1 MRPVQSLSVLL
12 LALGAAAC
20 GKEAEGGNAGGGAEA
35 GGEAGGMPAM
45 PVETAE
51 ARQDT
56 VIETINATGQVEA
69 VQSILLKPEV
79 DGRIVQILVREGAS
93 VGRGT
98 PLFKIDDAEL
108 RAQVDRAQ
116 ADFDLAQQA
125 LDRTQ
130 SLMTQN
136 ASSQADLE
144 RAEAMSRGTR
154 AQLELLKIRLE
165 RTTVRAPFA
174 GVVGAR
180 TVSLGDFVGTDTELI
195 SLQTI
200 DPMRATFDVPERY
213 AEEVSVGQG
222 IEFQVAALPGQT
234 FRGVVEFVDPVVRL
248 PARTIQVKARVPNP
262 RRNLQAGMF
271 VDVRLATDV
280 RPKAVVV
287 PEEAVVATQ
296 AGTTVWAVKDGKVER
311 REVRLGVRSPGEV
324 EILQGVA
331 AGEAVVVGGQAM
343 LQPGAP
349 VMARPKGAPMQPPGG
364 GADAA
369 APAAPADTAKA
380 PADTAKQ

>member
-1 MRPVQSLSVLL
+1 
-12 LALGAAAC
+12 
-20 GKEAEGGNAGGGAEA
+20 
-35 GGEAGGMPAM
+35 MPAM

-56 VIETINATGQVEA
+56 VIETINASGQVEA

-79 DGRIVQILVREGAS
+79 DGRIVQILVRDGAT

-98 PLFKIDDAEL
+98 GLFKIDDAEL
-108 RAQVDRAQ
+108 RAQVDRAE
-116 ADFDLAQQA
+116 AEFDLAQQA
-125 LDRTQ
+125 LDRTK

-144 RAEAMSRGTR
+144 RAEATARGTR

-174 GVVGAR
+174 GVVGGR

-213 AEEVSVGQG
+213 AEEVNIGQG

-262 RRNLQAGMF
+262 RRRLQAGMF
-271 VDVRLATDV
+271 VDVRLATEV

-324 EILQGVA
+324 EILQGVS

-349 VMARPKGAPMQPPGG
+349 VMARPKGAPMQPPGA
-364 GADAA
+364 GADS
-369 APAAPADTAKA
+369 AAPADTAKA
-380 PADTAKQ
+380 PADTSRK

>member
-1 MRPVQSLSVLL
+1 
-12 LALGAAAC
+12 
-20 GKEAEGGNAGGGAEA
+20 
-35 GGEAGGMPAM
+35 MPAM

-79 DGRIVQILVREGAS
+79 DGRIVQILVRDGAT

-98 PLFKIDDAEL
+98 GLFKIDDAEL
-108 RAQVDRAQ
+108 RAQVDRAE
-116 ADFDLAQQA
+116 AEFDLAQQA
-125 LDRTQ
+125 LDRTK

-144 RAEAMSRGTR
+144 RSEATARGTR

-174 GVVGAR
+174 GVVGGR

-213 AEEVSVGQG
+213 AEEVNIGQA

-234 FRGVVEFVDPVVRL
+234 FRGVVEFVDPSVRL

-271 VDVRLATDV
+271 VDVRLATEV

-296 AGTTVWAVKDGKVER
+296 AGTTVWAVVDGKVER

-324 EILQGVA
+324 EILQGVS

-349 VMARPKGAPMQPPGG
+349 VMARPKGAPMQPPGA
-364 GADAA
+364 GADSA
-369 APAAPADTAKA
+369 APPDTAKPPADTTKA
-380 PADTAKQ
+380 PADTSRR